1 MNPIVLGY
9 IKLISFTASACN
21 GYQNDGVMI
30 AAASYAI
37 WNNGA
42 VCNKSFRVKCTGA
55 TNQGTPHP
63 CRGGSVLVK
72 IVDLCPAGCQA
83 TIDLSQEAFSQI
95 ADPDAGKIKIEFNQ
109 YAHMSK
115 KPCIMRTKHCYI
127 WWLVM
132 FLYLLFCRA
141 WIELPYWGPAGW
153 NKIIISHA

>member
-1 MNPIVLGY
+1 MGVGTKVLV
-9 IKLISFTASACN
+9 ITTMAICLISSAAYASEGTATFYTPPYVPSACN
-21 GYQNDGVMI
+21 GYKNDGVMI

-95 ADPDAGKIKIEFNQ
+95 ANPDAGKIKIEFNHEC
-109 YAHMSK
+109 A
-115 KPCIMRTKHCYI
+115 I
-127 WWLVM
+127 
-132 FLYLLFCRA
+132 
-141 WIELPYWGPAGW
+141 
-153 NKIIISHA
+153 